1 VFQSLKLN
9 LESTGVITLAQPS
22 GFLPERRDVVGWTV
36 FVTLVLPAIR

>member
-9 LESTGVITLAQPS
+9 LESTGVIQPS